1 MSKTPSRNQAG
12 FGTLASY
19 VPEIIKKILKPF
31 FFFLLDVKH
40 YWSKGFNSMYQPS
53 SKSFMDSGNYEAIG
67 NEFFNYFSKIMVHI
81 NRH

>member
-40 YWSKGFNSMYQPS
+40 Y
-53 SKSFMDSGNYEAIG
+53 
-67 NEFFNYFSKIMVHI
+67 
-81 NRH
+81 